1 MIAAAA
7 PNAAASNAAT
17 PTASSA
23 GSTAASMPGLLPR
36 VKKIVLEPKTE
47 WPVIAMEPTSVAQLY
62 TTYAMPLAAFA
73 ALMSFVHMSLIGVSL
88 PFGGVVRSPIGS
100 GLVYA
105 LLAFGFGLLGLFLV
119 GLIINSLAP
128 TFSGVRNQRQALKVA
143 AYSFTPAWL
152 STLLALSPVLPTLL
166 QFVAGCY
173 GIYVLYLGLPILMQ
187 APREKA
193 FGYTASVVICS
204 IALGILFGVLSATT
218 GHFGHRGLLG
228 ASPAEQAAEQATA
241 RDRGAAAVG
250 NMLGGVLGTDEK
262 GKAGL
267 SAALANLAKTGEQ
280 SAQDSAAAM
289 DAAAGGA
296 ASNRTGDNTQSA
308 LSAAGGLATAL
319 GGALGGSRRVDV
331 VDFKELTAMLPG
343 SLPGMKRTDAR
354 GESRGAVGVK
364 TSSASASY
372 EGANGAR
379 VRIEISDISGISGLM
394 DLAGTLVQN
403 TTSEGD
409 SGFEREQTIH
419 GRTVHEK
426 YDSRAKQGEASVTL
440 AKRFQV
446 EVTGNGVDMAALE
459 QYLSQID
466 LAGLESMRDRGGQAK

>member
-1 MIAAAA
+1 MQC
-7 PNAAASNAAT
+7 
-17 PTASSA
+17 
-23 GSTAASMPGLLPR
+23 R
-36 VKKIVLEPKTE
+36 
-47 WPVIAMEPTSVAQLY
+47 W
-62 TTYAMPLAAFA
+62 AAFA
-73 ALMSFVHMSLIGVSL
+73 SLMSFVHMSLIGMSP

-100 GLVYA
+100 GMVYA

-119 GLIINSLAP
+119 GLIINLLAP

-193 FGYTASVVICS
+193 FGYTASVVICT
-204 IALGILFGVLSATT
+204 IAIGLLFGVLSATT
-218 GHFGHRGLLG
+218 GYFGHRGLLG
-228 ASPAEQAAEQATA
+228 ASPAEQAAQQTAA
-241 RDRGAAAVG
+241 RDHGAAAVG

-267 SAALANLAKTGEQ
+267 SAALANLAKAGEQ
-280 SAQDSAAAM
+280 TNNT
-289 DAAAGGA
+289 A
-296 ASNRTGDNTQSA
+296 ASNAQTASNGGTDSTQSA
-308 LSAAGGLATAL
+308 LSAASGLATAL

-331 VDFKELTAMLPG
+331 VDFKALTAMLPG
-343 SLPGMKRTDAR
+343 SLPGMKRTDAH

-364 TSSASASY
+364 TSSAGASY

-379 VRIEISDISGISGLM
+379 VHIEISDMSGISGLM
-394 DLAGTLVQN
+394 DLAGALVQN

-426 YDSRAKQGEASVTL
+426 YDSKAKQGEVSVTL

-446 EVTGNGVDMAALE
+446 DVTGDSVDMPALE

-466 LAGLESMRDRGGQAK
+466 LAGLESMKDRGGQTK